1 MAYRRRKATVR
12 IGRYAKTVT
21 RRAKGPKHYHRRTA
35 TGIFGSVFNLH
46 WLFGNGRY
54 LRRR

>member
-1 MAYRRRKATVR
+1 MAYRRRRATVR
-12 IGRYAKTVT
+12 SGRYAKTVT
-21 RRAKGPKHYHRRTA
+21 RRAKGPKHPHRLTG

-46 WLFGNGRY
+46 WLFGNRRY